1 MSVARKNSRSVQAAL
16 LLLPVCLLA
25 LRSSNAAMPHPAA
38 QPASPDPVTLIASAR
53 QAIEDANSGWLPAMK
68 RGDAASVAAAY
79 AADGVLITSK
89 GDAIRGRA
97 AIAAL
102 YRNELVHLGQVV
114 DGGLMQEGVTVSGGL
129 IYEWGHGW
137 LAFRQKDGK
146 RRVSSG
152 PYFTVW
158 RREPDGT
165 WAIIRNLVL

>member
-1 MSVARKNSRSVQAAL
+1 MSPYRNPGWPGWTVV
-16 LLLPVCLLA
+16 LPVCLLA
-25 LRSSNAAMPHPAA
+25 LRGAAAPMPVSATPT
-38 QPASPDPVTLIASAR
+38 ASADPITIIASAR
-53 QAIEDANSGWLPAMK
+53 QAIEAANTGWLPAME

-79 AADGVLITSK
+79 AVDGVLITSK
-89 GDAIRGRA
+89 GVAIRGRS

-102 YRNELVHLGQVV
+102 YRNEMAQLGRVSG
-114 DGGLMQEGVTVSGGL
+114 GGLVQEGVTVSGGL

-137 LAFRQKDGK
+137 LAFTRKDGS

-158 RREPDGT
+158 RRGPDGG

>member
-1 MSVARKNSRSVQAAL
+1 MSPTRNPGRPVWTVSLPLGLLVLRGAVAAAPTATAQA
-16 LLLPVCLLA
+16 
-25 LRSSNAAMPHPAA
+25 
-38 QPASPDPVTLIASAR
+38 ASPDPVTLIASAR
-53 QAIEDANSGWLPAMK
+53 QAIETANAGWLPAME

-89 GDAIRGRA
+89 GAAIRGRP

-102 YRNELVHLGQVV
+102 YRGEMTQLGRVSS
-114 DGGLMQEGVTVSGGL
+114 GGLVQEGLTVSGGL

-137 LAFRQKDGK
+137 LAFTQKNGS

-152 PYFTVW
+152 PYLTVW
-158 RREPDGT
+158 RRGPDGT